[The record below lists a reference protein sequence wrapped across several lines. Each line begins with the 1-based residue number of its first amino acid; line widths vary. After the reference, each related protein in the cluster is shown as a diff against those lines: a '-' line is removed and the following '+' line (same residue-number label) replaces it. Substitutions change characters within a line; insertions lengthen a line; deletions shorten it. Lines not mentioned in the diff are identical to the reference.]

1 MTIEEIQE
9 KARKVLAEE
18 FEVEEQVITPDASI
32 RETLNLDSL
41 DMVDIVVLADKYF
54 NVKITAKELEVMNTF
69 NDFYLMLL
77 QRHNQR
83 Q

>member
-77 QRHNQR
+77 QRQTQR

>member
-32 RETLNLDSL
+32 RDTLNLDSL

-77 QRHNQR
+77 QRQTQR

>member
-18 FEVEEQVITPDASI
+18 FEVEEQTIIPDASI

-77 QRHNQR
+77 QRQTQR

>member
-77 QRHNQR
+77 QRQNQR

>member
-18 FEVEEQVITPDASI
+18 FEVEEQVIIPDASI

-77 QRHNQR
+77 QRQNQR

>member
-18 FEVEEQVITPDASI
+18 FEVEEQTIIPDASI

-54 NVKITAKELEVMNTF
+54 NVKITAKELEAMNTF

-77 QRHNQR
+77 QRQNQR

>member
-18 FEVEEQVITPDASI
+18 FEIEEQVITPDASI
-32 RETLNLDSL
+32 RDTLNLDSL

-77 QRHNQR
+77 QRQNQR

>member
-18 FEVEEQVITPDASI
+18 FEVEEQTIIPDASI

-77 QRHNQR
+77 QRQNQR

>member
-9 KARKVLAEE
+9 IARKVLAEE
-18 FEVEEQVITPDASI
+18 FEVEEQTIIPDASI

-77 QRHNQR
+77 QRQNQR

>member
-32 RETLNLDSL
+32 RDTLNLDSL

-77 QRHNQR
+77 KRQTQR

>member
-32 RETLNLDSL
+32 RDTLNLDSL

-77 QRHNQR
+77 QRQNQR

>member
-18 FEVEEQVITPDASI
+18 FEVEEQTITPDASI

-77 QRHNQR
+77 QRQNQI